1 MSGAVER
8 FLSHSFRHT
17 EESIVRTPLSGTADG
32 GPISSDT
39 DAEPLIARVVGE
51 YRDMPGLSL
60 TVRQAQRLFGLDAIT
75 CQRVLDSL
83 VEVGHLSWR
92 AGRFSK
98 ADGEPFDGR
107 HAGRRRRVLIVDDE
121 PDIVRALR
129 VRLEA
134 AGLTVLTAGDA
145 ILGTAV
151 AIRERPDV
159 IILDIGLPGGDGHLV
174 FERLR
179 GNPVTTDIPVVFLT
193 ARAGKEDVK
202 RAHDAGAAGY
212 FTKPYRAED
221 LLRRLHEITGRAD

>member
-1 MSGAVER
+1 
-8 FLSHSFRHT
+8 LSDSFRHT
-17 EESIVRTPLSGTADG
+17 EDSIVRNPLPGTADG
-32 GPISSDT
+32 GPTSSDT
-39 DAEPLIARVVGE
+39 TPEPAIARVVGE

-60 TVRQAQRLFGLDAIT
+60 TVRQAQRLFGLDADT

-83 VEVGHLSWR
+83 VDVGHLSWK
-92 AGRFSK
+92 AGRFRM
-98 ADGEPFDGR
+98 ADGESSDG
-107 HAGRRRRVLIVDDE
+107 GRTRSRRRVLIVDDE
-121 PDIVRALR
+121 PDIVRALK

-145 ILGTAV
+145 VLGTAV

-179 GNPVTTDIPVVFLT
+179 GNPATTNIPVVFLT
-193 ARAGKEDVK
+193 ARAGKDDAK
-202 RAHDAGAAGY
+202 RAQDAGAAGY

-221 LLRRLHEITGRAD
+221 LLQRLHQITGRAD